1 MIVHPANSVSDF
13 GGDTLINQPVRR
25 SLAIGKHPSLPF
37 SKERRT
43 LEGNISAS
51 MIIFPDAP
59 EEPGVRR
66 DSGDEV
72 EDFEHEVKG

>member
-25 SLAIGKHPSLPF
+25 SLAIGKNPSFPF
-37 SKERRT
+37 SKDRRT
-43 LEGNISAS
+43 LQGNISSS
-51 MIIFPDAP
+51 MIIFPP